1 MVGLA
6 SFRHAIRG
14 LRMVV
19 SRERNAK
26 IHVGAAVL
34 ALSTAFI
41 VRITWLELALVIAM
55 IALVFFAEIVNTAI
69 EKSLDTMAT
78 ENHQVVKV
86 VKDMTAG
93 GVLVTAVAALFVA
106 GCIYIPAI
114 LRLFSR

>member
-14 LRMVV
+14 LRLVV

-26 IHVGAAVL
+26 IHVCAAVL
-34 ALSTAFI
+34 ALGAAFI
-41 VRITWLELALVIAM
+41 LHIGWLELALVIAM

-69 EKSLDTMAT
+69 EKTLDTMAT

-93 GVLVTAVAALFVA
+93 GVLVTAIAAIFVA

-114 LRLFSR
+114 MRLLNS